1 MMGIK
6 KARFRCMPPTP
17 TTGLTHDLLPRRS
30 VEQFCMSIENGG
42 SIWRSELLEKYFAP
56 GITK

>member
-1 MMGIK
+1 
-6 KARFRCMPPTP
+6 MPPTP